1 MIVKRWAMGD
11 PPDFIQLQY
20 QFTGH
25 VRDSKRVP
33 APAGVADERMGVYR
47 EMVYNNVEGLI
58 ANNFPVLRGITP
70 DDRWHALVRDYFSN
84 HEAHTPLFPKIS
96 QEFLQFLDN
105 ERRSPDDPPF
115 IVELAHYEEVEA
127 ALALD
132 TRDIQLGDVDPDGNL
147 LTELPV
153 LSPLTRLLVYQYP
166 VHRIGPEYQPEQPP
180 QQPTYLVVFRDRND
194 NVGFMEMNPVTARL
208 LEKIKG
214 SVRESGRD
222 MLESIAAEV
231 QHPNPEVVVD
241 TGLDIMER
249 LRARDVLL
257 GVRSLGKC
265 QAPFP

>member
-1 MIVKRWAMGD
+1 MGD

-25 VRDSKRVP
+25 IRNSKRVS

-58 ANNFPVLRGITP
+58 ANNFPVLREITP

-96 QEFLQFLDN
+96 REFLQFLEN
-105 ERRSPDDPPF
+105 ERKSPDDPPF
-115 IVELAHYEEVEA
+115 IVELAHYEWVEA
-127 ALALD
+127 TLALD
-132 TRDIQLGDVDPDGNL
+132 ARDIQLDDVDPDGDL

-153 LSPLTRLLVYQYP
+153 LSPLTWLLTYQYP

-180 QQPTYLVVFRDRND
+180 EQPTYLVVFRDRNYD
-194 NVGFMEMNPVTARL
+194 VGFMELNPVTARL
-208 LEKIKG
+208 LQKIKEG
-214 SVRESGRD
+214 VGKSGRD
-222 MLESIAAEV
+222 MLESIAAEI
-231 QHPNPEVVVD
+231 QHPNPEIVVNA
-241 TGLDIMER
+241 GLNIMQR

-257 GVRSLGKC
+257 GGCS
-265 QAPFP
+265 